1 MHTDR
6 FEIILKQFSLST
18 FYLLCLF
25 QTFLGDIEKLTDKI
39 YKKIK
44 VLNVWSIVQK
54 LFINDVVR
62 DISLTFVS
70 YEKLDTCTAQS

>member
-62 DISLTFVS
+62 DISLTFVP